1 MTSFLFLQCWM
12 NTKLQGKRRKKRS
25 DNDGIL
31 SVQASCFLWL
41 VQEPLSNHFTFHQ
54 EQKKDEWSQL
64 ATEQEKLFGS
74 KSSPALSLRK
84 VVGARTNGGGD
95 AANGTPVSW
104 LSALQSRGGR
114 TVSQDGRRDASR
126 PVAPVNYAAVA
137 KEDVPRRRRHTAQV
151 MNCAHNSLLKTRIC
165 Q

>member
-1 MTSFLFLQCWM
+1 
-12 NTKLQGKRRKKRS
+12 
-25 DNDGIL
+25 
-31 SVQASCFLWL
+31 
-41 VQEPLSNHFTFHQ
+41 
-54 EQKKDEWSQL
+54 
-64 ATEQEKLFGS
+64 LFGS

-151 MNCAHNSLLKTRIC
+151 NLYYELALGALKKVQHPCIYKLSTKEHETTMRGFLSDRFMPEQFSCAHGPLIY
-165 Q
+165 